1 MALRE
6 PESLKPSTTFHV
18 IYNLHTDQFLLPE
31 LDFSPSNFPSVAFL
45 DSGLLIRL
53 SLYQECFILS
63 KFYSA
68 SSELLGKPSPITSWQ
83 IEWEKMEVVTD
94 FLFLGSKIIADGE
107 CSHEIRRLLLLGR
120 KVMTCPLG

>member
-6 PESLKPSTTFHV
+6 PESLKPSTTFRV

-53 SLYQECFILS
+53 SLYQECVILS
-63 KFYSA
+63 KF
-68 SSELLGKPSPITSWQ
+68 
-83 IEWEKMEVVTD
+83 
-94 FLFLGSKIIADGE
+94 LFSII
-107 CSHEIRRLLLLGR
+107 
-120 KVMTCPLG
+120 